1 MAHMGKFDD
10 SLQELIFYFHCMSRE
25 SGSQAWQQ
33 AISAVLNNR
42 FILWFQNVTKQQY
55 IYEYII
61 TDILYLELI
70 MIITNL
76 SMKQADICWGLN
88 VKCS

>member
-1 MAHMGKFDD
+1 MAHMGKLDD